1 MISKSLF
8 WEHFVLGVS
17 MWSRESKVYNF
28 TLFFWEKWLLFLEIV
43 SYFLYKFNINFMV
56 RGVPMEND
64 VFHYIYKKGT
74 SYYTTST
81 VSITNIDFK
90 ISSWKQ
96 SRMICITALSDNIKA
111 FYIINNNK
119 TYLLHLP
126 SKTR

>member
-1 MISKSLF
+1 
-8 WEHFVLGVS
+8 
-17 MWSRESKVYNF
+17 
-28 TLFFWEKWLLFLEIV
+28 
-43 SYFLYKFNINFMV
+43 
-56 RGVPMEND
+56 MEND

-81 VSITNIDFK
+81 VSIINIDFK

-96 SRMICITALSDNIKA
+96 SSMICITALSDNIKA

-119 TYLLHLP
+119 IYLLHLP